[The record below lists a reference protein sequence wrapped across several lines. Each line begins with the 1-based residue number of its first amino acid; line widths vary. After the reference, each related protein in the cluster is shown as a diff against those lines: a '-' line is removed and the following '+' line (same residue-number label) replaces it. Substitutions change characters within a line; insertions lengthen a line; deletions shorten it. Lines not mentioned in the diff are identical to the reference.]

1 MMLVTDAFKGNPS
14 EDAIV
19 IFETFALVVG
29 LMVIGMIFLIVGSTS
44 INDLGTLKRLSFL
57 FFVLAGFF
65 ALPDLI
71 GFLKG
76 DPTAPLP
83 VIILGLVTMG
93 LFYYGSKKGIE

>member
-1 MMLVTDAFKGNPS
+1 MHLKGTPS
-14 EDAIV
+14 EDAII

-57 FFVLAGFF
+57 FFVLTAGFF
-65 ALPDLI
+65 VLPDLM

-76 DPTAPLP
+76 DLP
-83 VIILGLVTMG
+83 H
-93 LFYYGSKKGIE
+93 LFL